1 MNRPQRHHKLDRLQ
15 QLLDGDA
22 EALAQMVR
30 VFRENTPQIVS
41 ELNEHFDKGDN
52 TQLSRAA
59 HKLKSSIDLF
69 QIDELSA
76 SVREIETLSRN
87 RDSMEYISP
96 LIQRLNKVIEE
107 VLEDLE

>member
-1 MNRPQRHHKLDRLQ
+1 
-15 QLLDGDA
+15 
-22 EALAQMVR
+22 MVR
-30 VFRENTPQIVS
+30 VFNENTPHIVS
-41 ELNEHFDKGDN
+41 ELNQHFNSGDHN
-52 TQLSRAA
+52 QLSRAA

-69 QIDELSA
+69 EIDELSA

-87 RDSMEYISP
+87 GESMDSISP